1 MKDYYKLLKKI
12 SVDEAEIW
20 APIENCGGY
29 FVSNYGRVFN
39 VKRQKLL
46 LGSKTVNG
54 YWRYTLRNDFGKKI
68 YKYGH
73 KLAAE
78 AFLPNPDNKENVFHL
93 DENKTNNYVG
103 TPENDFLDGNLIWAT
118 QAECNNLGTRNKRVG
133 SANSVKINQYDLEGN
148 FIKQFNSLTEAATA
162 YGITSSNISV
172 AAQHKYNRKTAG
184 GYIWK
189 YAK

>member
-1 MKDYYKLLKKI
+1 M
-12 SVDEAEIW
+12 
-20 APIENCGGY
+20 
-29 FVSNYGRVFN
+29 
-39 VKRQKLL
+39 
-46 LGSKTVNG
+46 
-54 YWRYTLRNDFGKKI
+54 
-68 YKYGH
+68 
-73 KLAAE
+73 
-78 AFLPNPDNKENVFHL
+78 
-93 DENKTNNYVG
+93 
-103 TPENDFLDGNLIWAT
+103 IWAT